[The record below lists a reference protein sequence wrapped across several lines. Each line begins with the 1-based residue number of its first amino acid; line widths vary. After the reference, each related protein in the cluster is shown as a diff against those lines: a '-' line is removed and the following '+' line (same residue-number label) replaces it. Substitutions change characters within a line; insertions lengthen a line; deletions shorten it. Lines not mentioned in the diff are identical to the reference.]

1 MRQKYFTIIIFIFLF
16 YTKTILA
23 QKDCFNRYE
32 IKQLGVEFCLP
43 DLDWTIE
50 EEDGLK
56 FISLHKS
63 TLYSGTKTYS
73 LKMEKLIKDLSVSE
87 YFEKQTTDYT
97 STEDYKENIVSK
109 GIKEINDKPFYYCKV
124 HVIYKS
130 NNIMKNSYAVTYYY
144 SENKIG
150 YSLSLVVSDENIDS
164 WNETETLKIW
174 DSFKIISLPENS
186 VME

>member
-1 MRQKYFTIIIFIFLF
+1 MRKNLIILLLIIFETNILF
-16 YTKTILA
+16 GQNECVNKT
-23 QKDCFNRYE
+23 E

-43 DLDWTIE
+43 DNNWTIE

-63 TLYSGTKTYS
+63 TLYFGTKTYS
-73 LKMEKLIKDLSVSE
+73 LKMEKLTKDLSVTE
-87 YFEKQTTDYT
+87 YFEKQRADYT
-97 STEDYKENIVSK
+97 NIKDYKENIVLK
-109 GIKEINDKPFYYCKV
+109 GIKEINGKPFYYCKT
-124 HVIYKS
+124 HTIYKS
-130 NNIMKNSYAVTYYY
+130 NNIMKNSYAVTYCY

-174 DSFKIISLPENS
+174 DSFKIISLPKNS